1 MQDEEDMILS
11 AQRKDKG
18 RPAFFWFIWS
28 SVIESPVYLNQAGPF
43 KGYPYKNH
51 CSDM

>member
-18 RPAFFWFIWS
+18 RPTFFRFIWS
-28 SVIESPVYLNQAGPF
+28 SVIEFPVF
-43 KGYPYKNH
+43 KPGRTIQRV
-51 CSDM
+51 SL